1 MRNHRSHYLGG
12 EEKARIEI
20 IPMIDIMMFLLVFFM
35 LATLKMI
42 QGAGIK
48 LDLPQSSTAE
58 QLQQTVKVSIGVTKN
73 DELYLDAKQVT
84 PTELTARL
92 EGLVHDAKKVDVA
105 IAGDEG
111 TSYKNIVKV
120 MDLVR
125 AAGIRSVALATNPTT

>member
-58 QLQQTVKVSIGVTKN
+58 QLQQTIKVSIGVTKA
-73 DELYLDAKQVT
+73 DQLYLDAKEIT
-84 PTELTARL
+84 PEALTAHL
-92 EGLVHDAKKVDVA
+92 QELVHESKKVDVA

-125 AAGIRSVALATNPTT
+125 AAGISSVALATNPTT

>member
-1 MRNHRSHYLGG
+1 
-12 EEKARIEI
+12 
-20 IPMIDIMMFLLVFFM
+20 M

-125 AAGIRSVALATNPTT
+125 AAGISSVALATNPTT

>member
-58 QLQQTVKVSIGVTKN
+58 QLDQTIKVSIGVTKT
-73 DELYLDAKQVT
+73 DQIYLDAKPVSPQ
-84 PTELTARL
+84 ELSAHL
-92 EGLVHDAKKVDVA
+92 EGLVHASKKVDVA

-125 AAGIRSVALATNPTT
+125 AAGISSVALATNPTT

>member
-58 QLQQTVKVSIGVTKN
+58 QLQQTVKVSIGVTKT
-73 DELYLDAKQVT
+73 DRLYLDAKEIT
-84 PTELTARL
+84 PEELTAHL
-92 EGLVHDAKKVDVA
+92 QGLVRDSKKVDVA

-125 AAGIRSVALATNPTT
+125 AAGISSVALATNPTT

>member
-1 MRNHRSHYLGG
+1 MRSHRSHYLGA

-58 QLQQTVKVSIGVTKN
+58 QLQKTVKVSIGVTKTG
-73 DELYLDAKQVT
+73 EFYMDAKPIDANT
-84 PTELTARL
+84 LAARL
-92 EGLVHDAKKVDVA
+92 KELVQNNSNVDVA

-111 TSYKNIVKV
+111 VDYKKIIGV
-120 MDLVR
+120 MDVVR
-125 AAGIRSVALATNPTT
+125 TAGISSVALVTNPT

>member
-58 QLQQTVKVSIGVTKN
+58 QLQQTVKVSIGVTKT
-73 DELYLDAKQVT
+73 DQLYLDAKEVS
-84 PTELTARL
+84 PEELTTHL
-92 EGLVHDAKKVDVA
+92 QGLVHDAKKVDVA

-125 AAGIRSVALATNPTT
+125 AAGISSVALATNPTT